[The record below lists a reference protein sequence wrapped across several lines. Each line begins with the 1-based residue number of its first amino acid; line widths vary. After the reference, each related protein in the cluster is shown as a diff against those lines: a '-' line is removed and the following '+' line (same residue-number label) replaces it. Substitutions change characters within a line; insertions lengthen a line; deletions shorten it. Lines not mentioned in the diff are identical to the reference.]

1 LTWTYKKRLSIMLWI
16 AILVFL
22 VIILT
27 FPKWISMF
35 YPRPHY
41 DLVMEYSAEH
51 SIDPYLVFSIIRA
64 ESKYQAQA
72 ESSAGARGLMQIM
85 PETAWWIAEQQG
97 ITEFDTEELMDP
109 ELNISFGCW
118 YIANLQREFDG
129 QIPLVV
135 AAYNAGRGKVRE
147 WVIEQQ
153 WDGNTEKLDNIPFE
167 ETRQYVSNVLKN
179 YEAYQAIYR

>member
-1 LTWTYKKRLSIMLWI
+1 MIWTSKKRLSIILWI
-16 AILVFL
+16 AILFFL
-22 VIILT
+22 TVILT
-27 FPKWISMF
+27 FPSWISIF

-41 DLVMEYSAEH
+41 DLVLKSSAEH
-51 SIDPYLVFSIIRA
+51 DIDPYLVFAIIRA
-64 ESKYQAQA
+64 ESKYQVQA
-72 ESSAGARGLMQIM
+72 RSSAGARGLMQIM

-97 ITEFDTEELMDP
+97 VKEFDTEELLDP

-118 YIANLQREFDG
+118 YIANLQKEFDG
-129 QIPLVV
+129 RIPLVI

-153 WDGNTEKLDNIPFE
+153 WDGDAEKLDNIPFE

-179 YEAYQAIYR
+179 YEAYQAIYM